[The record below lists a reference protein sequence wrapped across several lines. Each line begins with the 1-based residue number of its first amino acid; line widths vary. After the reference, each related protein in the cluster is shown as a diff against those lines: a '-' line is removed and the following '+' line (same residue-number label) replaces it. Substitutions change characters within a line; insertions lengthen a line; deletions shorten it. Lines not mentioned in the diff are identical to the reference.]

1 LLQPNLDRGYEL
13 PGMRRALAVV
23 LWVLP
28 MVAIAAPSLDRDLTH
43 YTILGLRRV
52 RLKNFAMEPPGCH
65 VGVNCA
71 QPDPNSAC
79 GQLNA
84 KHAKF
89 AGPGQLVADNVCAT
103 ESFFEV
109 FKNRPAGCGPD
120 CTMITDAGP
129 ASDCTSPF
137 TPPLVDDLDGDGNPS
152 CSAACETD
160 VDDIA
165 AACGVVL
172 PLPSCDPAH
181 AIEAL
186 PNADCSAGDV
196 VPGNGSCDLA
206 AGTYGAIR
214 VRNGARITFAAG
226 TTIAC
231 SVKAGKATRLTSAG
245 TARVVV
251 SGAGSVKINNTSDGG
266 STCGALTFITE
277 RGPIVLG
284 RNGDF
289 AIDACALRGKLKLGH
304 ANNLHGHF
312 VGADVVMDFNNDGRC
327 CTPAPPPP
335 TTSTSTSSST
345 SSTAPGGS
353 TTSTT
358 TPGGS
363 STSTT
368 TPGSSSTSTT
378 TPGASTTT
386 STPASSSTSTTMPAA
401 GFTRTVGF
409 YKTHPAVTA
418 SILAD
423 GALTVCGQLVIDVD
437 IGHAHSALEIMC
449 VTPRGDVRL
458 QLARQ
463 LMAAALTRAAG
474 GAPVDLGPCDAVC
487 TNAAATD
494 TDLASCVDTIDRY
507 NQSGDALPASWGTPS
522 AADPRPCDLAAVTP
536 CTIVS
541 PGDCT
546 AP

>member
-1 LLQPNLDRGYEL
+1 
-13 PGMRRALAVV
+13 MRRALAIV
-23 LWVLP
+23 LCVLP
-28 MVAIAAPSLDRDLTH
+28 AMAIAAPSLDRDLTH
-43 YTILGLRRV
+43 YTVLGLRRV

-71 QPDPNSAC
+71 QPDANSAC

-84 KHAKF
+84 KHAHF
-89 AGPGQLVADNVCAT
+89 ASPGQLVADNVCAS

-120 CTMITDAGP
+120 CSMISDPGSA
-129 ASDCTSPF
+129 ADCTSPF
-137 TPPLVDDLDGDGNPS
+137 APPLIGDLDGDGNPS
-152 CSAACETD
+152 CSTACETD

-172 PLPSCDPAH
+172 PMPSCDASH

-186 PNADCSAGDV
+186 PDADCSSNDV

-206 AGTYGAIR
+206 PGTYGAIR
-214 VRNGARITFAAG
+214 VRNGARITFSAG
-226 TTIAC
+226 TTVAC

-251 SGAGSVKINNTSDGG
+251 PGSGSVKINNTSDAG
-266 STCGALTFITE
+266 STCGALTFVTE

-312 VGADVVMDFNNDGRC
+312 IGADVVMDFNNDGRC

-335 TTSTSTSSST
+335 PTTTTITTTSSTSTTGASGSTTTSSTLPGASTTTTVVGATTT
-345 SSTAPGGS
+345 SSTAPGA
-353 TTSTT
+353 STT
-358 TPGGS
+358 TTPAS
-363 STSTT
+363 TSTSTT
-368 TPGSSSTSTT
+368 TPSG
-378 TPGASTTT
+378 GA
-386 STPASSSTSTTMPAA
+386 
-401 GFTRTVGF
+401 FTRTVGF
-409 YKTHPAVTA
+409 YKTHPAITE
-418 SILAD
+418 SILSSH
-423 GALTVCGQLVIDVD
+423 GPLTVCGQVVLDVD

-449 VTPRGDVRL
+449 VTPQGDVRL

-463 LMAAALTRAAG
+463 LMAAALTQAAG
-474 GAPVDLGPCDAVC
+474 GAPIDLGPCEAVC
-487 TNAAATD
+487 ANAAATD
-494 TDLASCVDTIDRY
+494 IELSSCVDAIDGY
-507 NQSGDALPASWGTPS
+507 NQSGDNVAAPWGMPAS
-522 AADPRPCDLAAVTP
+522 ADPRPCDLAANTP
-536 CTIVS
+536 CTIVA
-541 PGDCT
+541 PQDCT

>member
-1 LLQPNLDRGYEL
+1 
-13 PGMRRALAVV
+13 MRRVLAALLCLVPTLAT
-23 LWVLP
+23 
-28 MVAIAAPSLDRDLTH
+28 AAPVLDRDLTH

-65 VGVNCA
+65 VGVNCG
-71 QPDPNSAC
+71 QPDANSPC

-84 KHAKF
+84 KHAQF
-89 AGPGQLVADNVCAT
+89 GGTGQLVADNVCAT

-109 FKNRPAGCGPD
+109 FKNRPATCGPD
-120 CTMITDAGP
+120 CSMIVDPGP
-129 ASDCTSPF
+129 APDCTSTF
-137 TPPLVDDLDGDGNPS
+137 APPLVGDLDGDGNPS
-152 CSAACETD
+152 CSTECETD

-172 PLPSCDPAH
+172 PLPSCDVAH
-181 AIEAL
+181 PIEAL
-186 PNADCSAGDV
+186 PGVDCSAGDV
-196 VPGNGSCDLA
+196 APGNGSCDLA

-226 TTIAC
+226 TTVAC

-251 SGAGSVKINNTSDGG
+251 PGAGSVKVNNTSDGG
-266 STCGALTFITE
+266 STCGALTFITD

-312 VGADVVMDFNNDGRC
+312 IGADVVMDFNNDGRC
-327 CTPAPPPP
+327 CTPAPPPT
-335 TTSTSTSSST
+335 TTSTSTSS
-345 SSTAPGGS
+345 

-358 TPGGS
+358 DGFGSTTTSSTLPGATTTTTVVGA
-363 STSTT
+363 STST
-368 TPGSSSTSTT
+368 STA
-378 TPGASTTT
+378 PGASTTT
-386 STPASSSTSTTMPAA
+386 STTLPSG

-409 YKTHPAVTA
+409 YKTHPAITA
-418 SILAD
+418 DILAD
-423 GALTVCGQLVIDVD
+423 GPLTVCGQVVVDVD
-437 IGHAHSALEIMC
+437 VDHAHSALEIMC
-449 VTPRGDVRL
+449 VAPHGNVRL

-463 LMAAALTRAAG
+463 LMAAALSRAAG
-474 GAPVDLGPCDAVC
+474 GAPIDLGPCNAVC

-494 TDLASCVDTIDRY
+494 AELASCVDATDGY
-507 NQSGDALPASWGTPS
+507 NQSGDAVTAPWGTPG
-522 AADPRPCDLAAVTP
+522 AADPRPCDLAALTP
-536 CTIVS
+536 CTIVA
-541 PGDCT
+541 PGECS

>member
-1 LLQPNLDRGYEL
+1 
-13 PGMRRALAVV
+13 MRRVLAAV
-23 LWVLP
+23 LCVLP
-28 MVAIAAPSLDRDLTH
+28 VVATAAPVLDRDLTH
-43 YTILGLRRV
+43 YTIIGLRRV

-84 KHAKF
+84 KHAQF
-89 AGPGQLVADNVCAT
+89 ASPGQLVADNVCAT
-103 ESFFEV
+103 ESFFQV

-120 CTMITDAGP
+120 CSMIDDPGP
-129 ASDCTSPF
+129 AGDCTTPF
-137 TPPLVDDLDGDGNPS
+137 AAPLVGDLDGDDEPS
-152 CSAACETD
+152 CSTECVTD

-172 PLPSCDPAH
+172 PFPPCDPGH

-186 PNADCSAGDV
+186 PNADCSSGDV
-196 VPGNGSCDLA
+196 APGNGSCELA

-214 VRNGARITFAAG
+214 IRNGARMTFGAG

-245 TARVVV
+245 TAKVIVP
-251 SGAGSVKINNTSDGG
+251 GGGSIKVNNTSDAG
-266 STCGALTFITE
+266 STCSALTFVTE

-312 VGADVVMDFNNDGRC
+312 IGADVVMDFNNDGRC
-327 CTPAPPPP
+327 CTPAPPPT
-335 TTSTSTSSST
+335 TTSTSSTTST
-345 SSTAPGGS
+345 TGTDGS

-358 TPGGS
+358 GGVGSTTS
-363 STSTT
+363 STA
-368 TPGSSSTSTT
+368 
-378 TPGASTTT
+378 PGASTTT
-386 STPASSSTSTTMPAA
+386 STPGSTSTSTTLPGG

-409 YKTHPAVTA
+409 YKTHPAITA
-418 SILAD
+418 DILGD
-423 GALTVCGQLVIDVD
+423 GPLTVCGQVVADVD

-449 VTPRGDVRL
+449 VSPRGDVRL

-463 LMAAALTRAAG
+463 LMAAALSRAAG
-474 GAPVDLGPCDAVC
+474 GAPIDLGPCNAVC

-494 TDLASCVDTIDRY
+494 AELSSCVDAIDGY
-507 NQSGDALPASWGTPS
+507 NQSGDNVAAPWGTPGS
-522 AADPRPCDLAAVTP
+522 ADPRPCDVAALTP
-536 CTIVS
+536 CTIVAPS
-541 PGDCT
+541 ECT